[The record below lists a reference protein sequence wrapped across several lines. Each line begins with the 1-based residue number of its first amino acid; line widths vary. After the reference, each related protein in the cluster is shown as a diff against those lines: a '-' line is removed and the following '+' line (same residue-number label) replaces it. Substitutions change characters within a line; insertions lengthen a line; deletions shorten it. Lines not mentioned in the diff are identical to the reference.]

1 MPPPADYYP
10 PLGFYY
16 SVDIALEEK
25 HKGDSRFQS
34 VSGLSVEY
42 EYETFKEGG
51 ENRFEHK
58 LPVRTKYADLVLKR
72 GMLTNS
78 PLADWM
84 LKAFRDREFAPA
96 DLNVILFNEKG
107 EPLRTWKIAK
117 AVPKKWSV
125 SDLDSQTSSIVVE
138 TMECTYQYFSVE

>member
-1 MPPPADYYP
+1 MASSDYYP

-16 SVDIALEEK
+16 TVDIAVGAK
-25 HKGDSRFQS
+25 HKGDARFQS

-72 GMLTNS
+72 GMLTDS
-78 PLADWM
+78 PLIEWM
-84 LKAFRDREFAPA
+84 LRAFRDREFDPV
-96 DLNVILFNEKG
+96 DLNVILFNEQG
-107 EPLRTWKIAK
+107 EPLRTWKVAH

-125 SDLDSQTSSIVVE
+125 SDLDSQTSAIVVE
-138 TMECTYQYFSVE
+138 TMECTYQYFSIE

>member
-1 MPPPADYYP
+1 MASVDYYP

-16 SVDIALEEK
+16 SVDIAVPGK
-25 HKGDSRFQS
+25 KNKGDARFQS

-72 GMLTNS
+72 GMVTDS
-78 PLADWM
+78 PVVEWM
-84 LKAFRDREFAPA
+84 LSAFRDREFVPA
-96 DLNVILFNEKG
+96 DLNVILLNEKG
-107 EPLRTWKIAK
+107 EPLRTWKVAK
-117 AVPKKWSV
+117 AIPKKWSV
-125 SDLDSQTSSIVVE
+125 SDLDAHASAIVVE